1 MNQIILNIEKSEAS
15 ENLTESD
22 IIRRTTD
29 IFRAIGHVGRLKILY
44 NLIQSEKTVSMLERA
59 LPYKQAAISQQ
70 LAQLR
75 FSGIVKCR
83 REGKMIYY
91 KIANEKI
98 FHLLTTIRDKL

>member
-1 MNQIILNIEKSEAS
+1 MNQIILTIEKSEAS

-29 IFRAIGHVGRLKILY
+29 IFRAIGHEGRLKILY

-70 LAQLR
+70 LDRLR
-75 FSGIVKCR
+75 FSGIVNCR
-83 REGKMIYY
+83 REGKMVYY
-91 KIANEKI
+91 KVANKNI
-98 FHLLTTIRDKL
+98 YNLLTTIRDKF

>member
-1 MNQIILNIEKSEAS
+1 MNQIILNIEKSETS

-29 IFRAIGHVGRLKILY
+29 ILKAIGHEGRLKILY

-70 LAQLR
+70 LARLR
-75 FSGIVKCR
+75 FSGIVNCR

-98 FHLLTTIRDKL
+98 SHLLTTIRDKF